1 MSKSFS
7 RVDWHGPA
15 GWKSPSLRKE
25 VHGNRS
31 CMLRIGE
38 RLMRAGSEGNL
49 LDKPI
54 KIHKQIFSDGSQQGS
69 KGHAQPPG
77 LQDKPMCTGTNISK
91 DFGILPSNLSHSTNL
106 TASSSGIEHLTKKRE
121 HTDIN
126 LSTVDPVLSSPNTLP
141 RNFTLVGATCKDEQQ
156 NSQKI
161 PKLDLEKKKD
171 VFLKHLKQKYPHH
184 ADVIIGHGESTKMR
198 NLLSSKSLDCSFVES
213 LVKEQEPWVLETM
226 SDGELPSTSV
236 TFTRGCKA
244 RASLPAVRSNCQ
256 TRDKLPGVLLLQYEG
271 ETKQVMI
278 STEVSSHDTL
288 QALFVTAFP
297 HQLTMQMLQP
307 PNMAI
312 CIKDTKRN
320 MYYDLKDLRDITP
333 NSCLKAYHKDPV
345 HVFCPSARSANSEG
359 MISKEVLYESHS
371 PIHSK
376 HSSGRNTLHS
386 LQGSMSPPIV
396 RSMPSSPSR
405 LAYSGGGILGKKGM
419 VDPGS
424 TTIPRECQPGRR
436 RSSTVFSSSS
446 AILERRDV
454 KPDGDMNKSTAL
466 VLRGDGGSHY
476 PEYYRSTSVEVGRG
490 HHSISS
496 YCSSPPMLTGG
507 KAEVGVLGIPGGLQ
521 QYRASI
527 KPLTIHGDSLQN
539 HSNSLH
545 RQKNR
550 KYGDSQTHPIKSPPP
565 SSLKGNEVRMFNGQ
579 VIGGAS
585 QVSLQSMSPSH
596 RSLERNS
603 SGLTVDVIN
612 RRGSSSSSS
621 AVFLDSPLGQPETV
635 FPAHISPCNVQSE
648 RMRAMEEQIASL
660 AGLVHHALSM
670 KSDVLGQKEVISQ
683 RPEDKLLS
691 NRLGEKFS
699 EAFSDSKT
707 PAALTESFSPTPL
720 ALEVS
725 SCDGGLRH
733 NLMSVKRNIC
743 ELRLQLSQLK
753 CLQLSNMESVS
764 SMLRMAGP
772 ELVMLMCEKL
782 AQFEDVAHRHRAEM
796 DEDRIRYLSSE
807 EKILTQLSELE
818 DFVESLESSSSVHGQ
833 PSFTLRDVE
842 EGAVSLWRLGEAL
855 AVLKGEF
862 PVLQAKM
869 RSVLRLEVE
878 AVRFLKEE
886 PHMMDSMLKRVK
898 VLTESFSSL
907 RRLVSNSAPSAR
919 SIQVEPL
926 KVHNQETPT
935 TQTAHSSPKPQ
946 SRHSVKAPRSQAE
959 DNSGASGSPSRM
971 KSTITSNQHNSSPPT
986 TSNGLDLISV
996 VKNTHRPTPE
1006 GSMCVD
1012 IRSINQSSTTNDP
1025 QQESNDPS
1033 HSQSVHLQE
1042 TPNTNIKSIVDVPE
1056 CTASGMKSPSA
1067 LTPQQN
1073 TPVELIHGADIS
1085 GTQKDTTLKKSVDVN
1100 SRERRSLNTDVA
1112 DSPPA
1117 VCPQAESSRRPQAE
1131 KPRCSTNKRQA
1142 SNLPPPPQRSGEPVI
1157 ITSRETDG
1165 IQVAKEISK
1174 EIHLP
1179 SGNEKTPPPVTKMWP
1194 SDMAKYGQRF
1204 TPQFEHPNVSSVK
1217 AQTPGV
1223 ATALHRAKM
1232 TTGLAKMKVQQVP
1245 SINCTSV
1252 TKVWTGEMELQTL
1265 PPKHKEDILV
1275 MNVSDQCKDEA
1286 VGHIFSSAVAKKL
1299 VIPLKEQNQNPK
1311 QTNGF
1316 VKKPL
1321 DEKANGMLVSCLQNE
1336 NVHEERQI
1344 QLPPRSGPKQ
1354 LWSSAHEHKTSPS
1367 VPKPFSCLPDVADR
1381 PSSTQQEQDA
1391 VLEGSRDQ
1399 PAWREGGNL
1408 SFTATDDRAAPLSP
1422 QTPECIHRIP
1432 HTHISSQPGN
1442 MTDSEGSYMDYIHC
1456 GFQDNDESDKDSVIV
1471 FIEDTEDFYI
1481 PLSTILECEEEDEE
1495 LMATNRTLK
1504 EEPDLKLKF
1513 PTGHDSDILGNMK
1526 TSPQSASFCDSVS
1539 QLQGQ
1544 DQTNMNMKTCSK
1556 KKFSINFPKNK
1567 LTALS
1572 QVIRRGKNKKGKQF
1586 SKIDAHDKEQK
1597 AGTRP
1602 VIESKQTNEVSMSQ
1616 QFLPDNS
1623 SDRDITAGT
1632 SLSKLY
1638 PRVEELR
1645 KNTLDS
1651 MNNLEES
1658 IKQLELELSVE
1669 SINPSSDDGAQCKRR
1684 VKENNSSSPSKRAA
1698 SQTAKSKRVRLQPLL
1713 SPTSQQSSNT
1723 STEQPHNKLQH
1734 PPCGSPEGRA
1744 EVLQQPN
1751 KSSNMLSHP
1760 HANTRRGL

>member
-1 MSKSFS
+1 MTELKGF
-7 RVDWHGPA
+7 HGFP
-15 GWKSPSLRKE
+15 
-25 VHGNRS
+25 
-31 CMLRIGE
+31 MLRCYT
-38 RLMRAGSEGNL
+38 
-49 LDKPI
+49 DPKV
-54 KIHKQIFSDGSQQGS
+54 
-69 KGHAQPPG
+69 
-77 LQDKPMCTGTNISK
+77 LQARK
-91 DFGILPSNLSHSTNL
+91 
-106 TASSSGIEHLTKKRE
+106 
-121 HTDIN
+121 
-126 LSTVDPVLSSPNTLP
+126 
-141 RNFTLVGATCKDEQQ
+141 
-156 NSQKI
+156 
-161 PKLDLEKKKD
+161 
-171 VFLKHLKQKYPHH
+171 
-184 ADVIIGHGESTKMR
+184 
-198 NLLSSKSLDCSFVES
+198 LLSSKSLDCSFVES

-244 RASLPAVRSNCQ
+244 RASLPARSSCQ
-256 TRDKLPGVLLLQYEG
+256 TRDKLPGVLFLQYEG

-297 HQLTMQMLQP
+297 HQLTMKMLQP

-320 MYYDLKDLRDITP
+320 MYYDLEDLRDITP

-345 HVFCPSARSANSEG
+345 HVFCPSARPANSEG
-359 MISKEVLYESHS
+359 MQISKEVLYGSHS

-386 LQGSMSPPIV
+386 LQGSMSPPMV

-405 LAYSGGGILGKKGM
+405 LAYGGGDFLGKKGM
-419 VDPGS
+419 ADPGS
-424 TTIPRECQPGRR
+424 TTVPHECQPGRV
-436 RSSTVFSSSS
+436 RSRTVFSSSS

-454 KPDGDMNKSTAL
+454 KPEGDMSKSTAL

-476 PEYYRSTSVEVGRG
+476 PEYYRSASVEVGRG
-490 HHSISS
+490 HHSVSS

-507 KAEVGVLGIPGGLQ
+507 KVEVGVLGIPGGLQ

-527 KPLTIHGDSLQN
+527 KPLMVHGESIQN
-539 HSNSLH
+539 HGNSLR

-550 KYGDSQTHPIKSPPP
+550 KYGDGQIHPLGIKSPPP
-565 SSLKGNEVRMFNGQ
+565 SPHKGNEVRMFNGQ
-579 VIGGAS
+579 VIGGTS
-585 QVSLQSMSPSH
+585 QVSPQSLSPIH

-612 RRGSSSSSS
+612 RRGSSSSTSS
-621 AVFLDSPLGQPETV
+621 VFLDSPLGQPETLY
-635 FPAHISPCNVQSE
+635 PAHITACNVQSE

-670 KSDVLGQKEVISQ
+670 KSDVLGQKEAISQ
-683 RPEDKLLS
+683 SPEDKLLS
-691 NRLGEKFS
+691 NRL
-699 EAFSDSKT
+699 EALSDSKA

-725 SCDGGLRH
+725 PFDSGLRH

-782 AQFEDVAHRHRAEM
+782 AQFEDAAYRQRAEM
-796 DEDRIRYLSSE
+796 EKDRIHYLTSE

-818 DFVESLESSSSVHGQ
+818 DFVECLESSSSVHGQ
-833 PSFTLRDVE
+833 LSFTLRDVE
-842 EGAVSLWRLGEAL
+842 EGAVSLRRLGEAL

-907 RRLVSNSAPSAR
+907 RRLVSDSAR

-926 KVHNQETPT
+926 KVHNQEKAT
-935 TQTAHSSPKPQ
+935 TQSTRSSPKPQ
-946 SRHSVKAPRSQAE
+946 PRHSVKGPPPRSQAE
-959 DNSGASGSPSRM
+959 ASSGASASPSRM
-971 KSTITSNQHNSSPPT
+971 KSTVTSNQHNSSPPT
-986 TSNGLDLISV
+986 TSHGLDLISV
-996 VKNTHRPTPE
+996 VKNIHRPTPE
-1006 GSMCVD
+1006 GSVCVD
-1012 IRSINQSSTTNDP
+1012 IRSVNQSSASHDP

-1042 TPNTNIKSIVDVPE
+1042 TPNTDTKSIVDVPE
-1056 CTASGMKSPSA
+1056 YTASGSKSPSA
-1067 LTPQQN
+1067 STSQQN
-1073 TPVELIHGADIS
+1073 TPVELIHGDIS
-1085 GTQKDTTLKKSVDVN
+1085 ETQKDTFLKQSVDVE
-1100 SRERRSLNTDVA
+1100 SRERRSSNTDVA
-1112 DSPPA
+1112 DPPPA

-1131 KPRCSTNKRQA
+1131 KPRRSTDKRQA
-1142 SNLPPPPQRSGEPVI
+1142 SKFPPPPQRSGEPVT

-1165 IQVAKEISK
+1165 IQVGTKTRKWKVSKEISNK
-1174 EIHLP
+1174 IHLP
-1179 SGNEKTPPPVTKMWP
+1179 SGNGKTPPPVTKMCP
-1194 SDMAKYGQRF
+1194 SDMAKCGQRF

-1217 AQTPGV
+1217 AQIPGV
-1223 ATALHRAKM
+1223 ATALHRAKA
-1232 TTGLAKMKVQQVP
+1232 TTGLAKMEVQQAP
-1245 SINCTSV
+1245 SLNCTSV
-1252 TKVWTGEMELQTL
+1252 AKVWSGERELLTL
-1265 PPKHKEDILV
+1265 PAKQTEDILV
-1275 MNVSDQCKDEA
+1275 MNVPDQCEDEA
-1286 VGHIFSSAVAKKL
+1286 VGHILSSAVAEKV
-1299 VIPLKEQNQNPK
+1299 VIPLKEQNQSPK

-1316 VKKPL
+1316 IKKPL
-1321 DEKANGMLVSCLQNE
+1321 DAKANEMLVSCLQNE
-1336 NVHEERQI
+1336 NVHEERWI
-1344 QLPPRSGPKQ
+1344 QLSPRLGPKQ
-1354 LWSSAHEHKTSPS
+1354 LWSSAHEHETSPS
-1367 VPKPFSCLPDVADR
+1367 VPKPFSRLPDVAYR

-1391 VLEGSRDQ
+1391 ALQGSRDQ
-1399 PAWREGGNL
+1399 PAWREGGSL

-1432 HTHISSQPGN
+1432 DTHISSQFGKEEPGN
-1442 MTDSEGSYMDYIHC
+1442 MTAFEGSYMEYSHC
-1456 GFQDNDESDKDSVIV
+1456 GFQDNDVSDEDPVIV
-1471 FIEDTEDFYI
+1471 FIEDSEPFYV
-1481 PLSTILECEEEDEE
+1481 PLSTIFECEEEDEE
-1495 LMATNRTLK
+1495 LLAPNRTLE
-1504 EEPDLKLKF
+1504 EEPDLKLKS
-1513 PTGHDSDILGNMK
+1513 PTGPDSDILGNVK
-1526 TSPQSASFCDSVS
+1526 TSQSASFCDSVS
-1539 QLQGQ
+1539 KLQGQ

-1556 KKFSINFPKNK
+1556 KKFSIKFPKHK
-1567 LTALS
+1567 LAALS
-1572 QVIRRGKNKKGKQF
+1572 QVMRTGTNKKGKKV
-1586 SKIDAHDKEQK
+1586 SRIVARDEEQK
-1597 AGTRP
+1597 AGNRP
-1602 VIESKQTNEVSMSQ
+1602 ITESKQTNEVSMSQ

-1623 SDRDITAGT
+1623 SDRDITAGI
-1632 SLSKLY
+1632 SLSKSY

-1651 MNNLEES
+1651 MNSLEES
-1658 IKQLELELSVE
+1658 IKQLELELCVE
-1669 SINPSSDDGAQCKRR
+1669 SINPSSDGAQLKGR
-1684 VKENNSSSPSKRAA
+1684 VKENNGRSPSKRAA
-1698 SQTAKSKRVRLQPLL
+1698 SQIVKSQRVRPQPLL
-1713 SPTSQQSSNT
+1713 SSTSQQSSNT
-1723 STEQPHNKLQH
+1723 STERPHNKLQH
-1734 PPCGSPEGRA
+1734 APCGSPEGRA